1 MNINYSYKVKLVN
14 INRCLNKTIKIY
26 RQALAYVVDVV
37 DAEWSNIIVIDK
49 PKEQYNYME
58 RLIHNTKHN
67 TASYDFD
74 CKFYKFP
81 SYLRRCVIADA
92 LGIVSSYRSNLENYN
107 KERYEK
113 ESTYF
118 K

>member
-1 MNINYSYKVKLVN
+1 MNINSSYKVKLVN

-37 DAEWSNIIVIDK
+37 NTEWSNIIVIDK

-58 RLIHNTKHN
+58 KLIHNTKDN
-67 TASYDFD
+67 IASYDFD
-74 CKFYKFP
+74 KRFYKFP

-92 LGIVSSYRSNLENYN
+92 LGIVSSYRSNLENY
-107 KERYEK
+107 KMKYVV
-113 ESTYF
+113 
-118 K
+118 